1 MPSRLYPLRLHYLW
15 DVGFHHMESLAS
27 NMSRFWLIPLILA
40 VFVIVPF
47 AIWGD
52 RIEAMIAV
60 DPESGSLGAS
70 GMHAGLAGI
79 LLLVS
84 DLFLPIP
91 TTSIIAGLGILYGPL
106 LGTVFALTGAMLAA
120 LTGYALG
127 RIAGRPLALRWLGEH
142 LDTGE
147 RAFARHGGWIVA
159 ASRWMPVLPE
169 VISVSAGISRMPLP
183 AFLLAAFCGALPHCA
198 LFAII
203 GHLGAAAPVWTIA
216 ISALIPLVLWFI
228 ADRAGWMRKL
238 GLGQT
243 DQPK

>member
-52 RIEAMIAV
+52 TFESFYRMEFHSALRSEPGPLSGLIAI
-60 DPESGSLGAS
+60 A
-70 GMHAGLAGI
+70 
-79 LLLVS
+79 LLVA
-84 DLFLPIP
+84 DIVLPIP
-91 TTSIIAGLGILYGPL
+91 TTSVISILGIVYGPL
-106 LGTVFALTGAMLAA
+106 IGTGFAVVGSMFAA
-120 LTGYALG
+120 LIGYGLG
-127 RIAGRPLALRWLGEH
+127 RIAGRPLALRWLGDH
-142 LDTGE
+142 LNTGE
-147 RAFARHGGWIVA
+147 RAFARHGGWLVA

-216 ISALIPLVLWFI
+216 ISALIPLALWFI

-243 DQPK
+243 DQPM

>member
-1 MPSRLYPLRLHYLW
+1 
-15 DVGFHHMESLAS
+15 
-27 NMSRFWLIPLILA
+27 MSRFWLVPLILA

-60 DPESGSLGAS
+60 DPASGALGTS

-84 DLFLPIP
+84 DIFLPIP
-91 TTSIIAGLGILYGPL
+91 TTAIIAGLGILYGPM
-106 LGTVFALTGAMLAA
+106 LGTVYATAGAMLAA
-120 LTGYALG
+120 LVGYSLG
-127 RIAGRPLALRWLGEH
+127 RFAGHPLARHWLGDHLTAGEH
-142 LDTGE
+142 
-147 RAFARHGGWIVA
+147 AFQRHGGWIVA

-203 GHLGAAAPVWTIA
+203 GHLGAAAPVWTVA

-228 ADRAGWMRKL
+228 ADRAGWTRKL
-238 GLGQT
+238 GLGQK